1 MAIAAIRLFLLLYR
15 VAGSPR
21 PDFEVT
27 YAKFCGNRFSA
38 DPAGR
43 RLKSTGTG
51 SNGVAVESAELLET
65 QYV

>member
-43 RLKSTGTG
+43 RLQSAGAGSTGG
-51 SNGVAVESAELLET
+51 AAESPELFET
-65 QYV
+65 QGF